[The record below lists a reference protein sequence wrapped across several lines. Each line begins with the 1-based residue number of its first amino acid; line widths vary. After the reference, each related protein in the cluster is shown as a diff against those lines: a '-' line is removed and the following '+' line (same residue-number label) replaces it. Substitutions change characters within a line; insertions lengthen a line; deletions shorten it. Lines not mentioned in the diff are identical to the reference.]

1 MKRHA
6 SAFPRGLIMKLS
18 LRAATFD
25 DEALIKEFI
34 GKAINA
40 RAFNLE
46 IKNTNKSIN
55 NLYQLEIRPALIN
68 CDPAIFGVID
78 EEVVA
83 FTCGST
89 CCNSVFDL
97 EEVTGVGIFTYVDA
111 DWRRQGVAT
120 KLHLELLR
128 QLIKKGCKRV
138 VTDVMI
144 HNTIS
149 LASCDR
155 LAESAS
161 LRYSAISKRY
171 ECKLNN

>member
-1 MKRHA
+1 
-6 SAFPRGLIMKLS
+6 MKLS
-18 LRAATFD
+18 LRDATFD
-25 DEALIKEFI
+25 DEELIKKFI
-34 GKAINA
+34 EKAIEA
-40 RAFNLE
+40 KVFNLE
-46 IKNTNKSIN
+46 VENTKKSID

-68 CDPAIFGVID
+68 CDPAIFGIVD
-78 EEVVA
+78 EEVIG
-83 FTCGST
+83 FTCGSM

-97 EEVTGVGIFTYVDA
+97 EEVTGIGIFTYVKRE
-111 DWRRQGVAT
+111 WRRRGVAT
-120 KLHLELLR
+120 KLHLELLS
-128 QLIKKGCKRV
+128 QFSKKGCKKV

-155 LAESAS
+155 LVESAS